1 MKFGSKTFIS
11 LVFITV
17 LILFLSSLLINN
29 YIVSSFFNNNKQL
42 ALSQSEI
49 LARQVNHLVESKEQL
64 IILLGTFALT
74 DYISVRDGKDKKMI
88 EKKRK
93 EAELKF
99 KLFSEQYSS
108 FNELRFIDE
117 KGDVL
122 IKILDGKIVDR
133 PGENLSDRD
142 YFKSLFASGEEKKK
156 RYKYISSVFKAEQV
170 SINMAC
176 LVNYKGHDTGII
188 VGTYNLEDIHD
199 LFNETKFK
207 RMWFVEDSF
216 PWLIGIDNEKKPL
229 LISYPEKYNSD
240 PNMIGLIEE
249 DKEASLRNGLLTY
262 GYGCISYTSRDGK
275 KRIVAFAPVNKTLGW
290 SVSLSIPY
298 NKFISSGKEL
308 QIKITVIL
316 FISLLLLIICFCSV
330 IFYFSRGLT
339 LLAFDIDTLIDMEQ
353 ESQIHI
359 KGNDELAQIGAGVNR
374 LNQKYLDIKS
384 NSSMDMNSIT
394 NLPGNFTVQKKLFDI
409 IDSGSKFAV
418 TMVDIDNFNVY
429 NQRYGFPKGDSVI
442 RMTATLVTNTVKESG
457 NKEDFVG
464 HLGGDDIIFITTP
477 DKVDK
482 ICEEIISSFDKQIL
496 LYYTEEDRQK
506 GGFAWRDK
514 EGTIKKF
521 PLMTLSIAV
530 STNEKRQIIHPLQIS
545 QIFSEL
551 LVYLKKRPGSKYFRD
566 RRIRDRK
573 PLSSETAS
581 IMRQEDSE
589 DSAGNT
595 SVSLSEEGHEPED
608 TPVTEILPEDKRDR
622 VLTVSEDGHKTEI
635 SPEDN
640 RNVSDGTNDGE

>member
-1 MKFGSKTFIS
+1 MKFGSKIFVS

-17 LILFLSSLLINN
+17 LILFLASLLINT
-29 YIVSSFFNNNKQL
+29 YIINSFFNNNKQL

-49 LARQVNHLVESKEQL
+49 LARQVNNLVESKEQL

-74 DYISVRDGKDKKMI
+74 DYISAREGKDKKVI
-88 EKKRK
+88 EQKRK

-122 IKILDGKIVDR
+122 IKILNGKIVDK

-142 YFKSLFASGEEKKK
+142 YFKSLLPSPEEKKK
-156 RYKYISSVFKAEQV
+156 RYKYISPVFKTEQV
-170 SINMAC
+170 AINMAC
-176 LVNYKGHDTGII
+176 LVNYKGQDTGII

-216 PWLIGIDNEKKPL
+216 AWMSGTDSEKKPL

-240 PNMIGLIEE
+240 PHMMALIEE
-249 DKEASLRNGLLTY
+249 DRNASLTKGILTY
-262 GYGCISYTSRDGK
+262 GYGCTSYVSREGK
-275 KRIVAFAPVNKTLGW
+275 KRIIAFTPVNKTLGW
-290 SVSLSIPY
+290 SVALSIPY
-298 NKFISSGKEL
+298 NKFISSGEQL

-316 FISLLLLIICFCSV
+316 FISLLILIIFMCGV
-330 IFYFSRGLT
+330 VFYFSRGLT
-339 LLAFDIDTLIDMEQ
+339 LLAFDIDTLVDTEQ
-353 ESQIHI
+353 ESQIHV
-359 KGNDELAQIGAGVNR
+359 KGYDELAQIGVTVNR
-374 LNQKYLDIKS
+374 LNQKYLDLKS
-384 NSSMDMNSIT
+384 NSSTDMNSIT

-409 IDSGSKFAV
+409 IDSGRKFAV

-442 RMTATLVTNTVKESG
+442 RMTATLVTNIVKEFG

-464 HLGGDDIIFITTP
+464 HLGGDDIVFITTP

-482 ICEEIISSFDKQIL
+482 ICEEIISSFDKQII

-506 GGFAWRDK
+506 GGFAWRDR

-581 IMRQEDSE
+581 IMRQDDDDECGSDKVPDLVKEITEEGNKTDLLPEQEDS
-589 DSAGNT
+589 
-595 SVSLSEEGHEPED
+595 
-608 TPVTEILPEDKRDR
+608 
-622 VLTVSEDGHKTEI
+622 DGK
-635 SPEDN
+635 
-640 RNVSDGTNDGE
+640 SDGE

>member
-1 MKFGSKTFIS
+1 MKFGSKIFVS

-17 LILFLSSLLINN
+17 LILFLASLLINT
-29 YIVSSFFNNNKQL
+29 YIINSFFNNNKQL

-49 LARQVNHLVESKEQL
+49 LARQVNNLVESKEQL

-74 DYISVRDGKDKKMI
+74 DYISAREGKDKKVI
-88 EKKRK
+88 EQKRK

-122 IKILDGKIVDR
+122 IKILNGKIVDK

-142 YFKSLFASGEEKKK
+142 YFKSLLPSPEEKKK
-156 RYKYISSVFKAEQV
+156 RYKYISPVFKTEQV
-170 SINMAC
+170 AINMAC
-176 LVNYKGHDTGII
+176 LVNYKGQDTGII

-216 PWLIGIDNEKKPL
+216 AWMSGTDSEKKPL

-240 PNMIGLIEE
+240 PHMMALIEE
-249 DKEASLRNGLLTY
+249 DRNASLTKGILTY
-262 GYGCISYTSRDGK
+262 GYGCTSYVSREGK
-275 KRIVAFAPVNKTLGW
+275 KRIIAFTPVNKTLGW
-290 SVSLSIPY
+290 SVALSIPY
-298 NKFISSGKEL
+298 NKFISSGEQL

-316 FISLLLLIICFCSV
+316 FISLLILIIFMCGV
-330 IFYFSRGLT
+330 VFYFSRGLT
-339 LLAFDIDTLIDMEQ
+339 LLVFDIDTLVDTEQ
-353 ESQIHI
+353 ESQIHV
-359 KGNDELAQIGAGVNR
+359 KGYDELAQIGVTVNR
-374 LNQKYLDIKS
+374 LNQKYLDLKS
-384 NSSMDMNSIT
+384 NSSTDMNSIT

-409 IDSGSKFAV
+409 IDSGRKFAV

-442 RMTATLVTNTVKESG
+442 RMTATLVTNIVKEFG

-464 HLGGDDIIFITTP
+464 HLGGDDIVFITTP

-482 ICEEIISSFDKQIL
+482 ICEEIISSFDKQII

-506 GGFAWRDK
+506 GGFAWRDR

-581 IMRQEDSE
+581 IMRQDDDDECGSDKVPDLVKEITEEGNKTDLLPEQEDS
-589 DSAGNT
+589 
-595 SVSLSEEGHEPED
+595 
-608 TPVTEILPEDKRDR
+608 
-622 VLTVSEDGHKTEI
+622 DGK
-635 SPEDN
+635 
-640 RNVSDGTNDGE
+640 SDGE